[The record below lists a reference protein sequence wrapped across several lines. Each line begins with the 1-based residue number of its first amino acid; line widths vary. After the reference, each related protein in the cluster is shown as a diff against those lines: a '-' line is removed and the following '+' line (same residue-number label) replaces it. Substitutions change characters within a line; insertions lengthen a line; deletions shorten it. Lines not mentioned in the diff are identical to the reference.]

1 MVVAS
6 AVTVTLATGGGSTV
20 ISRVP
25 DFPSTVAVMVAVPG
39 ATAVTTPALL
49 LAVTVATL
57 ALELDHPTVRPV
69 RGFPAA
75 SFGVAVNVTDSPTM
89 RLPAGV
95 ETSTDATAGGP
106 EESPQPAAKSVQRD
120 SNASVRR
127 ILDIGVLRGGQ
138 PARTCAGVANIC
150 VDGDRRS

>member
-1 MVVAS
+1 M
-6 AVTVTLATGGGSTV
+6 

-25 DFPSTVAVMVAVPG
+25 DFPSTVAVMVVVPG

-49 LAVTVATL
+49 FAVTVATL
-57 ALELDHPTVRPV
+57 ALELDHPNVRPV
-69 RGFPAA
+69 REFPAA

-89 RLPAGV
+89 RLPPGT

-106 EESPQPAAKSVQRD
+106 EESPPHPATKR
-120 SNASVRR
+120 NAQADTNARVRR
-127 ILDIGVLRGGQ
+127 LIDIGVLRGGQ
-138 PARTCAGVANIC
+138 TAGRYAEVANAG